1 MIYYLCSL
9 FHFILKRHKKGMM
22 NSEEITAW
30 IKSFREAL
38 DDETATVKQRLAQLN
53 AYGQALDIIEA
64 LEAQVASLNE
74 KLTKRDEEV
83 DSLTLQLQEERNLRL
98 TIEMRFKEMSKLSA
112 DVAKKS
118 TEEELL
124 KALRIFVNK
133 SKRKRIEKR
142 TAIKEMV
149 LELAVANGL
158 VFPDDLA
165 AAVDSLDDEQSEAKV
180 VNVGGNYTAIHDNGS
195 VSMNE

>member
-1 MIYYLCSL
+1 
-9 FHFILKRHKKGMM
+9 MM

-53 AYGQALDIIEA
+53 VYGQALDIIEA

-74 KLTKRDEEV
+74 KLTRRDEEV
-83 DSLTLQLQEERNLRL
+83 DSLTQQLQEERNLRL
-98 TIEMRFKEMSKLSA
+98 AIEMRFKEMSKLSA

>member
-1 MIYYLCSL
+1 
-9 FHFILKRHKKGMM
+9 M

-83 DSLTLQLQEERNLRL
+83 DSLTQQLQEERNLRL
-98 TIEMRFKEMSKLSA
+98 TIEMRFKEMSKLA
-112 DVAKKS
+112 DLVFQAKEI
-118 TEEELL
+118 T
-124 KALRIFVNK
+124 NK
-133 SKRKRIEKR
+133 
-142 TAIKEMV
+142 IKEEKYNQTRKS
-149 LELAVANGL
+149 LE
-158 VFPDDLA
+158 DDCSNIQKEL
-165 AAVDSLDDEQSEAKV
+165 
-180 VNVGGNYTAIHDNGS
+180 H
-195 VSMNE
+195 

>member
-1 MIYYLCSL
+1 
-9 FHFILKRHKKGMM
+9 MM

-195 VSMNE
+195 VSMNEKPTV

>member
-1 MIYYLCSL
+1 
-9 FHFILKRHKKGMM
+9 
-22 NSEEITAW
+22 
-30 IKSFREAL
+30 
-38 DDETATVKQRLAQLN
+38 
-53 AYGQALDIIEA
+53 
-64 LEAQVASLNE
+64 
-74 KLTKRDEEV
+74 
-83 DSLTLQLQEERNLRL
+83 
-98 TIEMRFKEMSKLSA
+98 MRFKEMSKLSA